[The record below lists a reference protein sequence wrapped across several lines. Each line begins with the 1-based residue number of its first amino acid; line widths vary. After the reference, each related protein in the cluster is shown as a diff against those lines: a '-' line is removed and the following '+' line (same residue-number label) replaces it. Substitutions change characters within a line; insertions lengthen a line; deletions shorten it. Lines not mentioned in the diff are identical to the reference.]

1 MNLAEKQQQL
11 LEDLL
16 LIEDTQERLSVIVSR
31 AGKRTTLAP
40 EERTDAR
47 RVPGCVSL
55 VWLVPTLSDGR
66 CHFRCEADSPVVR
79 GLVFLLCDLYSDCTP
94 QEIVAIEPTL
104 IEGLGLPRQL
114 SPTRLNGLR
123 SVRAGIRDFAA
134 MQLRA

>member
-16 LIEDTQERLSVIVSR
+16 LIEDAQERLSVIVAR
-31 AGKRTTLAP
+31 AGKPPALTP

-55 VWLVPTLSDGR
+55 VWLVPTITDGR

-79 GLVFLLCDLYSDCTP
+79 GLVQLLCELYSKCPP
-94 QEIVAIEPTL
+94 QEIVAVEPTL

-123 SVRAGIRDFAA
+123 SVRACIRDFAA
-134 MQLRA
+134 RQLHA